1 MTVIA
6 NGSFASATWEAIT
19 GTHTVKAHVDDV
31 NRIAESDENNNVMT
45 KQINVGTQTAPA
57 EGDLNGDGRV
67 DWTDVTIVADMV
79 QGKTSPILDADLNG
93 DGTVDWKDVALLADI
108 FFGRAS
114 NP

>member
-1 MTVIA
+1 M
-6 NGSFASATWEAIT
+6 
-19 GTHTVKAHVDDV
+19 KAHVDDV

-79 QGKTSPILDADLNG
+79 QGKTTPTPDADLNG
-93 DGTVDWKDVALLADI
+93 DGTVDWKDVALVADI
-108 FFGRAS
+108 FFDRAS